1 MVIVRE
7 VEYQPIGDEL
17 NGQVALLQ
25 AAGAL
30 DAAVYLAVEAKNI
43 DRLMDVVAMWMG
55 LAERLG
61 IESEEEQPSSDSKP
75 KSFGFTKVE
84 STIEEVDSENE

>member
-25 AAGAL
+25 AASVL
-30 DAAVYLAVEAKNI
+30 DAAVYLAVEAKNV

-61 IESEEEQPSSDSKP
+61 IESEEDEQSNENKP
-75 KSFGFTKVE
+75 KSFGFSKVE
-84 STIEEVDSENE
+84 STIEEVDSEDE